1 MFILVFEPQKW
12 ISRKCKSAVERRKR
26 LAFSV
31 TLEYIFIRRD
41 FALDKYDNL
50 LKAYCVCGLQ
60 LVRPEKLKLRESM
73 FNFDPA
79 FVVKNCIRGQLLR

>member
-1 MFILVFEPQKW
+1 MCLNLRNGLAENANLWQKGENAW
-12 ISRKCKSAVERRKR
+12 LFQSPKN
-26 LAFSV
+26 
-31 TLEYIFIRRD
+31 IF

-79 FVVKNCIRGQLLR
+79 FVVKNYIRGQLLR